1 MLDKI
6 NKLTR
11 KIAIRPTLMVSQGRV
26 KAGDFLMAPK
36 MRQALQI
43 CKRKNMLY
51 DVKSHSELTTNICQF
66 RYCYETNMFGRVIH
80 TLDAAAMRLRS
91 SVYIIHIP

>member
-43 CKRKNMLY
+43 WKRKNMLY
-51 DVKSHSELTTNICQF
+51 V
-66 RYCYETNMFGRVIH
+66 CYPIIQCKYIDRV
-80 TLDAAAMRLRS
+80 RLN
-91 SVYIIHIP
+91 YQT

>member
-43 CKRKNMLY
+43 WKRKNMLY
-51 DVKSHSELTTNICQF
+51 DVMSHSELTTKIALYVMLFCRF
-66 RYCYETNMFGRVIH
+66 SYIH
-80 TLDAAAMRLRS
+80 TNKKGAGC
-91 SVYIIHIP
+91 